1 MGARRY
7 RAAIIGLGEMGH
19 SLAQT
24 CLAESDVDLVAGC
37 DIASQ
42 ARVTWGAAY
51 GVGDAALYEQLP
63 AMLERERPDLVL
75 IATHIPQHH
84 AHTLAA
90 AARGIHVFCKK
101 PLALDLRE
109 ADEMVAACDASGVR
123 LGVNHIKRGSRG
135 VGIARALI
143 DEEAIGAPYLL
154 RGEGKGGRWAGSE
167 LMEMGTH
174 IFDWL
179 RLLAGDPLWHF
190 AHLVQGGRA
199 AGHADIVHSLDLPYR
214 ERDCGLVLGERA
226 FCSVALAGGL
236 HAEIGFLSQP
246 SGEDVGYGFDIVG
259 TEGALALR
267 RSVGTDL
274 LLRRGHHRGPLGA
287 APWERIAVDELAGLT
302 PPVTIDGVAGER
314 QALQRRLLRDF
325 LAAIEGGRDPGS
337 SGRHGVAALELSIA
351 VWESHRAGRP
361 VALPLPERAHP
372 SRDGTRGGHDR
383 DRGAARAGLERAVLP
398 DHRTALPRRF
408 PAAQALAAVWLSR
421 AARMASKTS
430 RSPPWRCTCRISSAA
445 DTSWMASARMILRW
459 PSIASGRSALEQL
472 ASEMPRIVSIS
483 GATGSQAL
491 TSALFSERT
500 TSRRWKDI
508 SEAAINWGW
517 PFAAARS
524 I

>member
-1 MGARRY
+1 
-7 RAAIIGLGEMGH
+7 MGH

-24 CLAESDVDLVAGC
+24 CLAEPDVDLVAGC

-42 ARVTWGAAY
+42 ARGIWGAAY
-51 GVGDAALYEQLP
+51 GVGDAALYAQLP

-75 IATHIPQHH
+75 IATHAPQYH
-84 AHTLAA
+84 AQTLAA
-90 AARGIHVFCKK
+90 AARGIHVFCEK

-109 ADEMVAACDASGVR
+109 ADAMVAACDAAGVR
-123 LGVNHIKRGSRG
+123 LGVNHIKWGSRG
-135 VGIARALI
+135 VGIARVLI
-143 DEEAIGAPYLL
+143 DEGAIGSPYLL

-179 RLLAGDPLWHF
+179 RLLAGDLLWLF
-190 AHLVQGGRA
+190 AHLVQGGQA
-199 AGHADIVHSLDLPYR
+199 AGPNDIVHSLDLPYR

-274 LLRRGHHRGPLGA
+274 LLRRGHHRGPLGV
-287 APWERIAVDELAGLT
+287 APWERIAVDELAGLAHSV
-302 PPVTIDGVAGER
+302 PIDGVACER
-314 QALQRRLLRDF
+314 QALQRRLLCDF
-325 LAAIEGGRDPGS
+325 LAAIDEGRDPAS
-337 SGRHGVAALELSIA
+337 SGRDDVAALELSMV
-351 VWESHRAGRP
+351 VWESHR
-361 VALPLPERAHP
+361 
-372 SRDGTRGGHDR
+372 
-383 DRGAARAGLERAVLP
+383 
-398 DHRTALPRRF
+398 
-408 PAAQALAAVWLSR
+408 AAQALAAVWLSR
-421 AARMASKTS
+421 AVRMASKTR
-430 RSPPWRCTCRISSAA
+430 RSPPCRCPCSISSAA

-472 ASEMPRIVSIS
+472 ASEMPRIVSIR

-508 SEAAINWGW
+508 SEAAINWGC

-524 I
+524 ICTARLSRSASARASIRRAVRRIAASSSSIRHS